1 LPRPLEALVHYGT
14 GNVLDA
20 FHQLD
25 ELLSV
30 PRLAGRKADAAVTHH
45 GRGDAVPGRRRR
57 VRVPGRLAVI
67 VGVNVDE
74 AGRHDAAFG
83 VDLLGAG
90 ARDLADSSDAP
101 VPDGDIGL
109 ARRGP
114 CAVDHRAVADDE
126 VILLGHW
133 VSSSLVY

>member
-1 LPRPLEALVHYGT
+1 PLEALVHDRS

-25 ELLSV
+25 ELLTV
-30 PRLAGRKADAAVTHH
+30 PGLAGREADAAVAHH
-45 GRGDAVPGRRRR
+45 SRGDAVPGRRRR

-83 VDLLGAG
+83 VDLLGTS
-90 ARDLADSSDAP
+90 ARDLADNSDAP

-109 ARRGP
+109 ARCGP
-114 CAVDHRAVADDE
+114 RAVDHRAVADDE
-126 VILLGHW
+126 AILLDHGG
-133 VSSSLVY
+133 SSDVDCP